1 MGGEYGKEF
10 EAIATHD
17 NLEKKPK
24 PNLDQVIN
32 NIQIE
37 PIESFEIVVPIA
49 KPKEPVAIVAKT
61 PQLFI
66 SQPIPIFGHLII
78 FFEVD

>member
-1 MGGEYGKEF
+1 
-10 EAIATHD
+10 
-17 NLEKKPK
+17 
-24 PNLDQVIN
+24 
-32 NIQIE
+32 
-37 PIESFEIVVPIA
+37 VVPIA

-78 FFEVD
+78 FFEAD